1 MTFRVVQLYCRTT
14 AVAGAK
20 LHEYEFEYVKIFAC
34 VVTTALPW
42 CMDTAVVAKALLV
55 GINWSS
61 RHNRNFLRPVFS
73 FWVDQL
79 WVYRKTQKSKK
90 MFFSF
95 RVGLLFGFVG
105 ELSTNLWPFWRGLW
119 RAFQPP
125 LFGEGFTAK
134 CPVACLLTMAL
145 YPAE

>member
-1 MTFRVVQLYCRTT
+1 MLSFRGVEV
-14 AVAGAK
+14 
-20 LHEYEFEYVKIFAC
+20 
-34 VVTTALPW
+34 TALS
-42 CMDTAVVAKALLV
+42 CSALTV
-55 GINWSS
+55 
-61 RHNRNFLRPVFS
+61 RPVFS

-145 YPAE
+145 YPAEEAGQRPERVSHPCQRCGSQ